1 MKYIFWGS
9 PKFAEIVLK
18 KLIDSDFPPIAIVC
32 NPDKPVG
39 RKKVITP
46 PLTKILG
53 KENQI
58 EVFQPE
64 KIDNVFFEKIKNINA
79 DFFIVAAY
87 AKIIPQTIIDLP
99 PMGVIGVHPSLLPQY
114 RGASPIQ
121 SVLLN
126 NEKESGVCLYK
137 IDEKMDHGPILT
149 YQKIEIRKEQNYIG
163 LEEELAILAGNM
175 LVEILPSFIKNKT
188 NTTEQDHKNATF
200 TKKFITEDGF
210 VDLDKDNSNIIFRK
224 IKALN
229 PDPGVY
235 TFINSKRVKLIEATD
250 KENEVIINK
259 IIPEGR
265 KEQLANIILKK
276 KRESIK

>member
-9 PKFAEIVLK
+9 PKFAEIILK
-18 KLIDSDFPPIAIVC
+18 KLIESDFPPLAIVC

-39 RKKVITP
+39 RKKIVTP

-53 KENQI
+53 EENQI
-58 EVFQPE
+58 EIFQPE
-64 KIDNVFFEKIKNINA
+64 KIDDIFFEKIKNIKA
-79 DFFIVAAY
+79 DFFIIAAY
-87 AKIIPQTIIDLP
+87 AKIIPQNIIDLP

-126 NEKESGVCLYK
+126 DEKETGVCLYK
-137 IDEKMDHGPILT
+137 IDEKMDHGPIFIC
-149 YQKIEIRKEQNYIG
+149 QKIEIRKEQNHIG
-163 LEEELAILAGNM
+163 LEEELAVLAGNM
-175 LVEILPSFIKNKT
+175 LVSTLPLFIKNKIS
-188 NTTEQDHKNATF
+188 TTEQNHQKATL
-200 TKKFITEDGF
+200 TKKITTEDGF
-210 VDLDKDNSNIIFRK
+210 VDLNKDNPNIIFRK

-235 TFINSKRVKLIEATD
+235 TFMNSKRVKLIEAID
-250 KENEVIINK
+250 QENEIIINK
-259 IIPEGR
+259 IIPEGK

-276 KRESIK
+276 

>member
-276 KRESIK
+276 KREY